1 MKQMGNWE
9 KKLTMQVMA
18 ALLASA
24 AMGTTAFAAEAVHG
38 ESADVA
44 ADVYELEDTVVTA
57 ERRPTKK
64 METPAN
70 TTVITA
76 REIEDNHYQSVDEA
90 IGHVNGVSI
99 VRMGGGLRS
108 YVRINGDDRVV
119 IMIDGQKLNDDQG
132 SASGKFSADLNMIPS
147 IDNIQRI
154 EIVKGGSSALYGSDA
169 VGGVIN
175 IITKNAVKNET
186 KVDINT
192 GSWGSHN
199 YTLSTQGKEND
210 FSWFI
215 TGGLQKR
222 GHFDYKFD
230 GNSPTM
236 ENSDY
241 NNNSFSMKL
250 KNRFSDANSLVV
262 SYNHK
267 SVDSGLY
274 DCFGSTSSLPSSYG
288 NRLQENFNNYAVT
301 WNYNEDK
308 DVPAYIRF
316 FYNEKTINMG
326 GQDPITYAVL
336 QHAPMYNRVM
346 GIDTQR
352 GWKLS
357 NKHAL
362 VTGSEWHQSNSSNS
376 LNGYEDR
383 KLTNISLFVQDTWK
397 FADKW
402 TLVPGLRMDSHS
414 AFGTHWS
421 PKVAINYLADAD
433 TQVYASW
440 GRVFKAPTADDLYYK
455 AWGTYGN
462 PDLQAETGYTATIGM
477 NHNFNEKTSVG
488 ISFFQSRLNDA
499 IAWLNIPGTWDY
511 RATNLEEEKRQGMEL
526 SFKQELSPMWSY
538 DIGYSYIRREATKKA
553 NGIAMGVDPSN
564 LQPNGYRIGVH
575 YKSGAWKANLLGT
588 IGSGLDAQYYN
599 NNSSYNVWDFNLSYD
614 IKKNLTTYFKVNNLT
629 NQEHFEQKGSLAS
642 AWGPASYYP
651 CAGRFYQV
659 GLTCTF

>member
-76 REIEDNHYQSVDEA
+76 QEIEDNHYQSVDEA

-132 SASGKFSADLNMIPS
+132 SASGRFSADLNMIPS
-147 IDNIQRI
+147 MDNIQRI

-274 DCFGSTSSLPSSYG
+274 DCFGATSSLPSSYG

-357 NKHAL
+357 DNHTL

-376 LNGYEDR
+376 LSGYEDR

-402 TLVPGLRMDSHS
+402 TLVPGMRMDSHS

-440 GRVFKAPTADDLYYK
+440 GRVFKAPTADDLYYN
-455 AWGTYGN
+455 AGGMYGN

-575 YKSGAWKANLLGT
+575 YNSGAWKANLLGT

-629 NQEHFEQKGSLAS
+629 NQEHFEQKTS
-642 AWGPASYYP
+642 WGNYYP
-651 CAGRFYQV
+651 CTGRFYQV

>member
-70 TTVITA
+70 TAVITA
-76 REIEDNHYQSVDEA
+76 KEIEDNHYQSVDEA

-402 TLVPGLRMDSHS
+402 TLVPGMRMDSHS

-440 GRVFKAPTADDLYYK
+440 GRVFKAPTADDLYYN
-455 AWGTYGN
+455 AGGMYGN

-499 IAWLNIPGTWDY
+499 IAWLNIPGTWNY
-511 RATNLEEEKRQGMEL
+511 VATNLDEEKRQGMEL

-575 YKSGAWKANLLGT
+575 YNSGAWKANLLGT

-629 NQEHFEQKGSLAS
+629 NQEHFEQKTS
-642 AWGPASYYP
+642 WGNYYP
-651 CAGRFYQV
+651 CTGRFYQV

>member
-1 MKQMGNWE
+1 MKQMGNGE

-24 AMGTTAFAAEAVHG
+24 AIGTTAFAAEAVHG

-64 METPAN
+64 MDTPAN

-119 IMIDGQKLNDDQG
+119 LLVDGQKLNDDQG
-132 SASGKFSADLNMIPS
+132 SLSRASVDLNMIPS
-147 IDNIQRI
+147 MDNIQRI

-210 FSWFI
+210 FSWFV

-274 DCFGSTSSLPSSYG
+274 DCFGAISSLPAYNG

-346 GIDTQR
+346 GIDTQC

-357 NKHAL
+357 DKHTL

-440 GRVFKAPTADDLYYK
+440 GRVFKAPTADDLYYN
-455 AWGTYGN
+455 AGGMYGN

-588 IGSGLDAQYYN
+588 IGSGLEAQYYN

-614 IKKNLTTYFKVNNLT
+614 IKQNITTYFKVNNLT
-629 NQEHFEQKGSLAS
+629 NQEYYEQKNSYY
-642 AWGPASYYP
+642 YYP

>member
-18 ALLASA
+18 ALLAGA

-132 SASGKFSADLNMIPS
+132 SLTRASVDMNMIPS
-147 IDNIQRI
+147 LDNIQRI
-154 EIVKGGSSALYGSDA
+154 EIVKGGGSALYGSDA

-175 IITKNAVKNET
+175 IITQNAVKNET

-199 YTLSTQGKEND
+199 YAISTQGKEND

-236 ENSDY
+236 ANSDY
-241 NNNSFSMKL
+241 NNNSLSMKL
-250 KNRFSDANSLVV
+250 KNRFSDSDSVAL
-262 SYNHK
+262 SYAHR
-267 SVDSGLY
+267 SVDAGQYECYGSFSQPNYRGL
-274 DCFGSTSSLPSSYG
+274 
-288 NRLQENFNNYAVT
+288 RLRENFNNYNFT
-301 WNYNEDK
+301 WNFNEDT
-308 DVPAYIRF
+308 DVPGYVRF
-316 FYNEKTINMG
+316 FYNYKWIDQSGSFSNRTMG
-326 GQDPITYAVL
+326 LDGQY
-336 QHAPMYNRVM
+336 
-346 GIDTQR
+346 
-352 GWKLS
+352 GWNL
-357 NKHAL
+357 NDNNTL
-362 VTGSEWHQSNSSNS
+362 IVGTEWHQSNSENAAS
-376 LNGYEDR
+376 GYYGK
-383 KLTNISLFVQDTWK
+383 KLTNRSIFLQDTWK
-397 FADKW
+397 FAKKW
-402 TLVPGLRMDSHS
+402 TLVPGMRMDNHS
-414 AFGTHWS
+414 MFGTHWS

-440 GRVFKAPTADDLYYK
+440 GRVFKAPTADDLYYNK
-455 AWGTYGN
+455 YGLVGN
-462 PDLQAETGYTATIGM
+462 PNLRPETGYTATIGI
-477 NHNFNEKTSVG
+477 NHNLNKNSSVAF
-488 ISFFQSRLNDA
+488 SVFQSELHDA
-499 IAWLNIPGTWDY
+499 ITWSNIGGFAYANNSD
-511 RATNLEEEKRQGMEL
+511 EKRRGMEL
-526 SFKQELSPMWSY
+526 AFKQELSQMWSY
-538 DIGYSYIRREATKKA
+538 DLGYSYIKREVAT
-553 NGIAMGVDPSN
+553 NGAPMGVDPSN

-575 YKSGAWKANLLGT
+575 YNSGAWKANLLGT

-614 IKKNLTTYFKVNNLT
+614 IKKNITTYFKVNNLT
-629 NQEHFEQKGSLAS
+629 NQEHFEQKTS
-642 AWGPASYYP
+642 WGNYYP
-651 CAGRFYQV
+651 CTGRFYQV

>member
-132 SASGKFSADLNMIPS
+132 TSEGKFSADLNMIPS
-147 IDNIQRI
+147 MDNIQRI
-154 EIVKGGSSALYGSDA
+154 EIVKGGGSALYGSDA

-175 IITKNAVKNET
+175 IITKNAVRNET

-199 YTLSTQGKEND
+199 YAISTQGKEND

-250 KNRFSDANSLVV
+250 KNRFSDATSLVL

-274 DCFGSTSSLPSSYG
+274 DCFGAVSSLPSSCG
-288 NRLQENFNNYAVT
+288 DRLQENFNNYAVT

-308 DVPAYIRF
+308 EAPAYIRF

-326 GQDPITYAVL
+326 YVDWSTGMPIKL
-336 QHAPMYNRVM
+336 QHAPFYNRVM

-357 NKHAL
+357 DKHTL
-362 VTGSEWHQSNSSNS
+362 VTGSEWHQSTSSNRMS
-376 LNGYEDR
+376 GYEDK
-383 KLTNISLFVQDTWK
+383 KLTNRSVFVQDTWK
-397 FADKW
+397 LADKW
-402 TLVPGLRMDSHS
+402 TLVPGVRMDSHS
-414 AFGTHWS
+414 AFGAHWS
-421 PKVAINYLADAD
+421 PKVAVNYLADAD

-440 GRVFKAPTADDLYYK
+440 GRVFRAPTADDLYYN
-455 AWGTYGN
+455 AGILHSN
-462 PDLQAETGYTATIGM
+462 PNLKEETGYTATIGM
-477 NHNFNEKTSVG
+477 NHNLNDKTSMG
-488 ISFFQSRLNDA
+488 ISFFQSRIEDA
-499 IAWLNIPGTWDY
+499 ITWMGLPSGIWE
-511 RATNLEEEKRQGMEL
+511 ATNLDEEKRQGMEL

-538 DIGYSYIRREATKKA
+538 DLGYSYIKREATEK
-553 NGIAMGVDPSN
+553 GSPMTVDSRN

-614 IKKNLTTYFKVNNLT
+614 IKKNITTYFKVNNLT
-629 NQEHFEQKGSLAS
+629 NQEYYEQKNSY
-642 AWGPASYYP
+642 SYYP

>member
-1 MKQMGNWE
+1 MKQTGKWNR
-9 KKLTMQVMA
+9 KLALQVAIALMAGTMA
-18 ALLASA
+18 GSTAL
-24 AMGTTAFAAEAVHG
+24 AAEA
-38 ESADVA
+38 ENDRSADTAV
-44 ADVYELEDTVVTA
+44 DVYELEDTVVTA
-57 ERRPTKK
+57 ERMPTKK

-70 TTVITA
+70 TAVITA
-76 REIEDNHYQSVDEA
+76 KEIEDNHYQSVDEA

-119 IMIDGQKLNDDQG
+119 LLVDGQRLNDDQG
-132 SASGKFSADLNMIPS
+132 APSGRFSVDLNMIPS
-147 IDNIQRI
+147 MDNIQRI
-154 EIVKGGSSALYGSDA
+154 EIVKGGGSALYGSDA

-199 YTLSTQGKEND
+199 YSISTQGKEKD

-222 GHFDYKFD
+222 GHFDYKFN

-250 KNRFSDANSLVV
+250 KNRFSDATSLVL

-274 DCFGSTSSLPSSYG
+274 DCSGATSSLPISFG
-288 NRLQENFNNYAVT
+288 DRLQENFNNYSIT

-308 DVPAYIRF
+308 EIPAYIRF

-326 GQDPITYAVL
+326 YVDWSTGIKW
-336 QHAPMYNRVM
+336 QHAPFYTRVM

-357 NKHAL
+357 DKHTL
-362 VTGSEWHQSNSSNS
+362 VTGSEWHQSNSENVA
-376 LNGYEDR
+376 GGRYQG
-383 KLTNISLFVQDTWK
+383 KKITNRSIFLQDTWK
-397 FADKW
+397 LADKW
-402 TLVPGLRMDSHS
+402 TLVPGLRMDNHS
-414 AFGTHWS
+414 MFGTHWS
-421 PKVAINYLADAD
+421 PKIAVNYLADAD
-433 TQVYASW
+433 TQIYASW
-440 GRVFKAPTADDLYYK
+440 GRVFKSPSADDLY
-455 AWGTYGN
+455 TYNTVYSTFGN
-462 PDLQAETGYTATIGM
+462 PNLKPETGYTATVGM
-477 NHNFNEKTSVG
+477 NHNFNDKTSMG
-488 ISFFQSRLNDA
+488 ISVFYSSLTNA
-499 IAWLNIPGTWDY
+499 IAWPQVQPSVWA
-511 RATNLEEEKRQGMEL
+511 ATNLDKEKRRGLEL

-538 DIGYSYIRREATKKA
+538 DLGYSYIKREATFT
-553 NGIAMGVDPSN
+553 GSPMIVDYGN

-614 IKKNLTTYFKVNNLT
+614 IKKNITTYFKVNNIT
-629 NQEHFEQKGSLAS
+629 NQEHFEQSNS
-642 AWGPASYYP
+642 SSVYYP

>member
-132 SASGKFSADLNMIPS
+132 SASGRFSADLNMIPS
-147 IDNIQRI
+147 MDNIQRI

-274 DCFGSTSSLPSSYG
+274 DCFGATSSLPSSYG

-376 LNGYEDR
+376 LSGYEDR

-440 GRVFKAPTADDLYYK
+440 GRVFKAPTADDLYYN
-455 AWGTYGN
+455 AGGMYGN

-575 YKSGAWKANLLGT
+575 YHNGAWKANLLGT

-599 NNSSYNVWDFNLSYD
+599 NNSSYNIWDFNLSYD

>member
-18 ALLASA
+18 ALLAGA
-24 AMGTTAFAAEAVHG
+24 AMGTTAFAAEA
-38 ESADVA
+38 ENSNAADTAV
-44 ADVYELEDTVVTA
+44 DVYELEDTVVTA

-132 SASGKFSADLNMIPS
+132 SLTRASVDMNMIPS
-147 IDNIQRI
+147 LDNIQRI
-154 EIVKGGSSALYGSDA
+154 EIVKGGGSALYGSDA

-199 YTLSTQGKEND
+199 YAISTQGKEND

-236 ENSDY
+236 ANSDY
-241 NNNSFSMKL
+241 NNNSLSMKL
-250 KNRFSDANSLVV
+250 KNRFSDSDSVAL
-262 SYNHK
+262 SYAHR
-267 SVDSGLY
+267 SVDAGQYECYGSFSQPNYYGL
-274 DCFGSTSSLPSSYG
+274 
-288 NRLQENFNNYAVT
+288 RLRENFNNYNLT
-301 WNYNEDK
+301 WNFNEDT
-308 DVPAYIRF
+308 DVPGYVRF
-316 FYNEKTINMG
+316 FYNYKWIDQSGSFSNRTMG
-326 GQDPITYAVL
+326 LDGQY
-336 QHAPMYNRVM
+336 
-346 GIDTQR
+346 
-352 GWKLS
+352 GWNL
-357 NKHAL
+357 NDNNTL
-362 VTGSEWHQSNSSNS
+362 IVGTEWHQSNSENAAS
-376 LNGYEDR
+376 GYYGK
-383 KLTNISLFVQDTWK
+383 KLTNRSIFLQDTWK
-397 FADKW
+397 FAKKW
-402 TLVPGLRMDSHS
+402 TLVPGMRMDNHS
-414 AFGTHWS
+414 MFGTHWS

-433 TQVYASW
+433 TQIYASW
-440 GRVFKAPTADDLYYK
+440 GRVFKAPTADDLYYY
-455 AWGTYGN
+455 ANYGILGGYYGN
-462 PDLQAETGYTATIGM
+462 PNLRPETGYTETIGI
-477 NHNFNEKTSVG
+477 NHNINESISVG
-488 ISFFQSRLNDA
+488 FSVFQSELHDA
-499 IAWLNIPGTWDY
+499 INWMRIGNNNYVQNIDK
-511 RATNLEEEKRQGMEL
+511 EKHRGMEL

-538 DIGYSYIRREATKKA
+538 DLGYSYIKREKTFSGSPMA
-553 NGIAMGVDPSN
+553 VDSGN

-575 YKSGAWKANLLGT
+575 YRSGAWKANLLGT

-599 NNSSYNVWDFNLSYD
+599 NNSSYNIWDFNLSYD
-614 IKKNLTTYFKVNNLT
+614 IKKNITTYFKVNNLT
-629 NQEHFEQKGSLAS
+629 NQEHFESQKSG
-642 AWGPASYYP
+642 GVYYP

>member
-24 AMGTTAFAAEAVHG
+24 AIGTTAFAAEAVHG

-64 METPAN
+64 MDTPAN

-132 SASGKFSADLNMIPS
+132 SASGRFSADLNMIPS

-376 LNGYEDR
+376 LSGYEDR

-402 TLVPGLRMDSHS
+402 TLVPGMRMDSHS

-440 GRVFKAPTADDLYYK
+440 GRVFKAPTADDLYYN
-455 AWGTYGN
+455 AGGMYGN

-499 IAWLNIPGTWDY
+499 IAWLNIPGTWNY
-511 RATNLEEEKRQGMEL
+511 VATNLDEEKRQGMEL
-526 SFKQELSPMWSY
+526 TFKHELSPMWSY

-614 IKKNLTTYFKVNNLT
+614 IKKNITTYFKVNNLT
-629 NQEHFEQKGSLAS
+629 NQEYYEQKNS
-642 AWGPASYYP
+642 AYGYYP

>member
-24 AMGTTAFAAEAVHG
+24 AIGTTAFAAEAVHG

-132 SASGKFSADLNMIPS
+132 SASGRFSADLNMIPS
-147 IDNIQRI
+147 MDNIQRI

-210 FSWFI
+210 FSWFV

-236 ENSDY
+236 KNSDY

-274 DCFGSTSSLPSSYG
+274 DCFGATSSLPSRYG

-326 GQDPITYAVL
+326 G
-336 QHAPMYNRVM
+336 
-346 GIDTQR
+346 
-352 GWKLS
+352 
-357 NKHAL
+357 
-362 VTGSEWHQSNSSNS
+362 
-376 LNGYEDR
+376 
-383 KLTNISLFVQDTWK
+383 
-397 FADKW
+397 
-402 TLVPGLRMDSHS
+402 
-414 AFGTHWS
+414 
-421 PKVAINYLADAD
+421 
-433 TQVYASW
+433 
-440 GRVFKAPTADDLYYK
+440 
-455 AWGTYGN
+455 
-462 PDLQAETGYTATIGM
+462 
-477 NHNFNEKTSVG
+477 
-488 ISFFQSRLNDA
+488 
-499 IAWLNIPGTWDY
+499 
-511 RATNLEEEKRQGMEL
+511 
-526 SFKQELSPMWSY
+526 
-538 DIGYSYIRREATKKA
+538 
-553 NGIAMGVDPSN
+553 
-564 LQPNGYRIGVH
+564 
-575 YKSGAWKANLLGT
+575 
-588 IGSGLDAQYYN
+588 
-599 NNSSYNVWDFNLSYD
+599 
-614 IKKNLTTYFKVNNLT
+614 
-629 NQEHFEQKGSLAS
+629 
-642 AWGPASYYP
+642 
-651 CAGRFYQV
+651 
-659 GLTCTF
+659 

>member
-99 VRMGGGLRS
+99 MRMGGGEIQ

-119 IMIDGQKLNDDQG
+119 VMVDGQKLNNDQG
-132 SASGKFSADLNMIPS
+132 SVSGRASVDLNMIPS
-147 IDNIQRI
+147 MDNIQRI
-154 EIVKGGSSALYGSDA
+154 EVVKGGGSALYGSDA

-222 GHFDYKFD
+222 GHFDYKFN

-236 ENSDY
+236 ANSDY

-250 KNRFSDANSLVV
+250 KNRLSDSDSVTFG
-262 SYNHK
+262 YNHR
-267 SVDSGLY
+267 SVDAGLY
-274 DCFGSTSSLPSSYG
+274 NCIGTNSTPN
-288 NRLQENFNNYAVT
+288 NRLKENFNSYNLT
-301 WNYNEDK
+301 WNFQEDT
-308 DVPAYIRF
+308 DVPGYMRF
-316 FYNEKTINMG
+316 FYNHNWIDFWGDYSTRTMG
-326 GQDPITYAVL
+326 LDAQYGWILNDYNTLITGV
-336 QHAPMYNRVM
+336 
-346 GIDTQR
+346 
-352 GWKLS
+352 
-357 NKHAL
+357 
-362 VTGSEWHQSNSSNS
+362 EWHQSNSENAAS
-376 LNGYEDR
+376 GYYGK
-383 KLTNISLFVQDTWK
+383 KLTNKSVFLQDTWK

-402 TLVPGLRMDSHS
+402 TLVPGMRMDNHS
-414 AFGTHWS
+414 MFGTHWS
-421 PKVAINYLADAD
+421 PKIAINYLADAD
-433 TQVYASW
+433 TQIYASW
-440 GRVFKAPTADDLYYK
+440 GRVFKAPTADDLYYYTNYGI
-455 AWGTYGN
+455 WGGYYGN
-462 PDLQAETGYTATIGM
+462 PNLRPETGYTETIGI
-477 NHNFNEKTSVG
+477 NHNINESISVG
-488 ISFFQSRLNDA
+488 FSVFQSELHDA
-499 IAWLNIPGTWDY
+499 INWMRIGNNNYVQNIDK
-511 RATNLEEEKRQGMEL
+511 EKHRGMEL

-538 DIGYSYIRREATKKA
+538 DLGYSYIKREKTFSGSPMA
-553 NGIAMGVDPSN
+553 VDSGN

-575 YKSGAWKANLLGT
+575 YRSGAWKANLLGT

-599 NNSSYNVWDFNLSYD
+599 NNSSYNIWDFNLSYD
-614 IKKNLTTYFKVNNLT
+614 IKKNITTYFKVNNLT
-629 NQEHFEQKGSLAS
+629 NQEHFESQTSGVV
-642 AWGPASYYP
+642 YYP

>member
-99 VRMGGGLRS
+99 VRMGGGEIQ

-119 IMIDGQKLNDDQG
+119 VMVDGQKLNNDQG
-132 SASGKFSADLNMIPS
+132 SVSGRASVDLNMIPS
-147 IDNIQRI
+147 MDNIQRI

-210 FSWFI
+210 FSWFV

-236 ENSDY
+236 ANSDY

-250 KNRFSDANSLVV
+250 KNRFSDSDSVTFG
-262 SYNHK
+262 YNHR
-267 SVDSGLY
+267 SVDAGLY
-274 DCFGSTSSLPSSYG
+274 NCIGTNSTPN
-288 NRLQENFNNYAVT
+288 NRLKENFNSYNLT
-301 WNYNEDK
+301 WNFQEDT
-308 DVPAYIRF
+308 DVPGYMRF
-316 FYNEKTINMG
+316 FYNHNWIDFLGDYSTRTMG
-326 GQDPITYAVL
+326 LDAQYGWILNDDNTLITGV
-336 QHAPMYNRVM
+336 
-346 GIDTQR
+346 
-352 GWKLS
+352 
-357 NKHAL
+357 
-362 VTGSEWHQSNSSNS
+362 EWHQSNSENIA
-376 LNGYEDR
+376 NGGY
-383 KLTNISLFVQDTWK
+383 QDKKITTKSVFLQDSWK

-402 TLVPGLRMDSHS
+402 TLVPGLRMDNHS
-414 AFGTHWS
+414 MFGTHWS
-421 PKVAINYLADAD
+421 PKVAINYLAGAD

-440 GRVFKAPTADDLYYK
+440 GRVFKAPTADDLYYNNY
-455 AWGTYGN
+455 GCVGN
-462 PDLQAETGYTATIGM
+462 PNLRPETGYTATVGL
-477 NHNFNEKTSVG
+477 NHNLNESSSV
-488 ISFFQSRLNDA
+488 SFSVFQSELHDA
-499 IAWLNIPGTWDY
+499 ITWYGFGGVAYANNSD
-511 RATNLEEEKRQGMEL
+511 EKRRGMEL

-538 DIGYSYIRREATKKA
+538 DLGYSYIKREAA
-553 NGIAMGVDPSN
+553 HNGSPMAVDTSN

-575 YKSGAWKANLLGT
+575 YNSGAWKANLLGK

-599 NNSSYNVWDFNLSYD
+599 NNSSYNIWDFNLSYD
-614 IKKNLTTYFKVNNLT
+614 IKKNITTYFKVNNLT
-629 NQEHFEQKGSLAS
+629 NQENFEQKGSLAS

>member
-24 AMGTTAFAAEAVHG
+24 AIGTTAFAAEAVHG

-70 TTVITA
+70 TAVITA
-76 REIEDNHYQSVDEA
+76 KEIEDNHYQSVDEA

-376 LNGYEDR
+376 LSGYEDR

-402 TLVPGLRMDSHS
+402 TLVPGMRMDSHS

-440 GRVFKAPTADDLYYK
+440 GRVFKAPTADDLYYN
-455 AWGTYGN
+455 AGGMYGN

-629 NQEHFEQKGSLAS
+629 NQEHFEQKTS
-642 AWGPASYYP
+642 WGNYYP
-651 CAGRFYQV
+651 CTGRFYQV

>member
-70 TTVITA
+70 TAVITA
-76 REIEDNHYQSVDEA
+76 KEIEDNHYQSVDEA

-402 TLVPGLRMDSHS
+402 TLVPGMRMDSHS

-440 GRVFKAPTADDLYYK
+440 GRVFKAPTADDLYYN
-455 AWGTYGN
+455 AGGMYGN

>member
-64 METPAN
+64 MDTPAN

-119 IMIDGQKLNDDQG
+119 LLVDGQKLNDDQG
-132 SASGKFSADLNMIPS
+132 SLSRASVDLNMIPS
-147 IDNIQRI
+147 MDNIQRI

-210 FSWFI
+210 FSWFV

-316 FYNEKTINMG
+316 FYNEKTIDMG
-326 GQDPITYAVL
+326 GRDPITYAVL

-346 GIDTQR
+346 GIDTQQ

-357 NKHAL
+357 DKHTL

-376 LNGYEDR
+376 LSGYEDK
-383 KLTNISLFVQDTWK
+383 KLTNRSVFVQDTWK
-397 FADKW
+397 LADKW
-402 TLVPGLRMDSHS
+402 TLVPGVRMDSHS

-440 GRVFKAPTADDLYYK
+440 GRVFKAPTADDLYYN
-455 AWGTYGN
+455 AGGMYGN

-629 NQEHFEQKGSLAS
+629 NQEHFEQKTS
-642 AWGPASYYP
+642 WGNYYP
-651 CAGRFYQV
+651 CTGRFYQV

>member
-64 METPAN
+64 METPVN

-132 SASGKFSADLNMIPS
+132 SASGRFSADLNMIPS
-147 IDNIQRI
+147 MDNIQRI

-274 DCFGSTSSLPSSYG
+274 DCFGATSSLPSSYG

-357 NKHAL
+357 DNHTL

-376 LNGYEDR
+376 LSGYEDR

-402 TLVPGLRMDSHS
+402 TLVPGMRMDSHS

-440 GRVFKAPTADDLYYK
+440 GRVFKAPTADDLYYN
-455 AWGTYGN
+455 AGGMYGN

-575 YKSGAWKANLLGT
+575 YNSGAWKANLLGT

-629 NQEHFEQKGSLAS
+629 NQEHFEQKTS
-642 AWGPASYYP
+642 WGNYYP
-651 CAGRFYQV
+651 CTGRFYQV

>member
-1 MKQMGNWE
+1 MKKMRKWE

-18 ALLASA
+18 ALLAGA
-24 AMGTTAFAAEAVHG
+24 AMGTTAFAAEA
-38 ESADVA
+38 ENSNA
-44 ADVYELEDTVVTA
+44 ADTSVDVYGLEDTVVTA

-99 VRMGGGLRS
+99 VRMGGGEIQ

-119 IMIDGQKLNDDQG
+119 VMVDGQKLNNDQG
-132 SASGKFSADLNMIPS
+132 AVSGRASVDLNMIPS
-147 IDNIQRI
+147 MDNIQRI
-154 EIVKGGSSALYGSDA
+154 EVVKGGGSALYGSDA

-274 DCFGSTSSLPSSYG
+274 DCFGANSSVPSSYG

-326 GQDPITYAVL
+326 GQEPITYAVL

-346 GIDTQR
+346 GIDAQR

-357 NKHAL
+357 DKHAL
-362 VTGSEWHQSNSSNS
+362 VTGSEWHQSISSNS

-402 TLVPGLRMDSHS
+402 TLVPGMRMDSHS

-455 AWGTYGN
+455 AGGMYGN

-499 IAWLNIPGTWDY
+499 IAWLNIPGTWNY
-511 RATNLEEEKRQGMEL
+511 VATNLDEEKRQGMEL
-526 SFKQELSPMWSY
+526 TFKHELSPMWSY
-538 DIGYSYIRREATKKA
+538 DLGYSYIKREATQKA
-553 NGIAMGVDPSN
+553 YNIDMGTDPSN

-588 IGSGLDAQYYN
+588 IGSGLEAQYYN
-599 NNSSYNVWDFNLSYD
+599 NNSSYNIWDFNLSYD

-629 NQEHFEQKGSLAS
+629 NQEYFERQAS
-642 AWGPASYYP
+642 WGSYYP

>member
-18 ALLASA
+18 ALLAGA
-24 AMGTTAFAAEAVHG
+24 AMGTTAFAAEA
-38 ESADVA
+38 ENSNAADTAV
-44 ADVYELEDTVVTA
+44 DVYELEDTVVTA

-132 SASGKFSADLNMIPS
+132 SLTRASVDMNMIPS
-147 IDNIQRI
+147 LDNIQRI
-154 EIVKGGSSALYGSDA
+154 EIVKGGGSALYGSDA

-199 YTLSTQGKEND
+199 YAISTQGKEND

-236 ENSDY
+236 ANSDY
-241 NNNSFSMKL
+241 NNNSLSMKL
-250 KNRFSDANSLVV
+250 KNRFSDSDSLAL
-262 SYNHK
+262 SYAHR
-267 SVDSGLY
+267 SVDDGQYICNGL
-274 DCFGSTSSLPSSYG
+274 TSVP
-288 NRLQENFNNYAVT
+288 NDRLRENFNNYNVT
-301 WNYNEDK
+301 WNFKEDTN
-308 DVPAYIRF
+308 VPGYVSF
-316 FYNEKTINMG
+316 FYNYKWIDQSGSFSTRTMG
-326 GQDPITYAVL
+326 LDAQYGWLLNDYNTLITGV
-336 QHAPMYNRVM
+336 
-346 GIDTQR
+346 
-352 GWKLS
+352 
-357 NKHAL
+357 
-362 VTGSEWHQSNSSNS
+362 EWHQSNSENAT
-376 LNGYEDR
+376 NGYYGK
-383 KLTNISLFVQDTWK
+383 KLNNKSVFLQDTWK

-402 TLVPGLRMDSHS
+402 TLVPGMRMDSHS

-455 AWGTYGN
+455 AWGMYGN

-499 IAWLNIPGTWDY
+499 IAWLNIPGTRDY

-575 YKSGAWKANLLGT
+575 YHNGAWKANLLGT

-599 NNSSYNVWDFNLSYD
+599 NNSSYNIWDFNLSYD
-614 IKKNLTTYFKVNNLT
+614 IKKNITTYFKVNNLT
-629 NQEHFEQKGSLAS
+629 NQEHFEQAAS
-642 AWGPASYYP
+642 ISWPPVSYYP

>member
-9 KKLTMQVMA
+9 KKLTRQVMA

-132 SASGKFSADLNMIPS
+132 SASGRFSADLNMIPS
-147 IDNIQRI
+147 MDNIQRI

-274 DCFGSTSSLPSSYG
+274 DCFGATSSLPSSYG

-376 LNGYEDR
+376 LSGYEDR

-440 GRVFKAPTADDLYYK
+440 GRVFKAPTADDLYYN
-455 AWGTYGN
+455 AGGMYGN

-614 IKKNLTTYFKVNNLT
+614 IKKNITTYFKVNNLT
-629 NQEHFEQKGSLAS
+629 NQEHFEQKTS
-642 AWGPASYYP
+642 WGNYYP
-651 CAGRFYQV
+651 CTGRFYQV

>member
-132 SASGKFSADLNMIPS
+132 SASGRFSADLNMIPS
-147 IDNIQRI
+147 MDNIQRI

-274 DCFGSTSSLPSSYG
+274 DCFGATSSLPSSYG

-376 LNGYEDR
+376 LSGYEDR

-455 AWGTYGN
+455 AGGMYGN

-499 IAWLNIPGTWDY
+499 IAWLNIPGTWNY
-511 RATNLEEEKRQGMEL
+511 VATNLDEEKRQGMEL

-564 LQPNGYRIGVH
+564 LQPNVYRIGVH

-651 CAGRFYQV
+651 CACRFYQV